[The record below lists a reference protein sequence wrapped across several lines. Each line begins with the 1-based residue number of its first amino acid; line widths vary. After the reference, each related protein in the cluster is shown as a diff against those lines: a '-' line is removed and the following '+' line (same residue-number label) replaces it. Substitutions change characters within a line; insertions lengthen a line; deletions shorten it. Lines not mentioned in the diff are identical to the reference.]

1 MGISR
6 RAEAQV
12 EESIF
17 SLFQEFPTLCGF
29 TVQAWHSGVELA
41 DLGLYPRPADAEAS
55 AIQAEIQE
63 ALAQLLDERPEA
75 RSLLAGRTFA
85 RAIH

>member
-17 SLFQEFPTLCGF
+17 SLFQEFPSLCGF
-29 TVQAWHSGVELA
+29 TVQAWPSGVALA
-41 DLGLYPRPADAEAS
+41 DLGLYPPPADEEAK
-55 AIQAEIQE
+55 AIQAGIQD
-63 ALAQLLDERPEA
+63 ALAELLSERPEA

-85 RAIH
+85 RAVH